1 MVHGKLAHFLKI
13 MCQMCSYSK
22 WIRTHLCCV
31 ASFIST
37 LLKNNNHY
45 PTDVN
50 INRNLV
56 YYYLKRRDK
65 CTVFYTWHKI

>member
-1 MVHGKLAHFLKI
+1 MAIV
-13 MCQMCSYSK
+13 K
-22 WIRTHLCCV
+22 WIRNHKRCV

-50 INRNLV
+50 INRNEV
-56 YYYLKRRDK
+56 YNYLKRSDK
-65 CTVFYTWHKI
+65 FTVFDIWHEI